1 MARGKLDTV
10 SYLYVLG
17 GIPVM
22 VGVFVVLFLL
32 VRACNIPA

>member
-1 MARGKLDTV
+1 LAQRKLDTV

-22 VGVFVVLFLL
+22 VGFFVFLFVLVHLF
-32 VRACNIPA
+32 NIPA